1 MLTRVAGCRLPPSS
15 LEGHCNVLAPYGMSW
30 TLKGGKL
37 TFDAFAGA
45 PGLMQWTLKPYEK
58 IS

>member
-1 MLTRVAGCRLPPSS
+1 
-15 LEGHCNVLAPYGMSW
+15 VLAPYGMSW

-37 TFDAFAGA
+37 AFDGLAGA
-45 PGLMQWTLKPYEK
+45 SGLMQWTLKPYQT